1 MTTRSRQ
8 GPFRPGAGGLP
19 PYLAG
24 RTSVQTLCRALL
36 GDLRD
41 GLAPSRDLVLH
52 GPRGNGKTALLV
64 WLQQE
69 AAAYAGVDVL
79 SLTPAGMPDE
89 TKLVERLLPASWWRR
104 FAPGQVS
111 VQGITWR
118 PGRHDPPPLDEA
130 LAARVRKAPLLL
142 LIDEAHTLEVA
153 VGRALLNAGQQVG
166 RRLPFLLVLAGT
178 PNLRA
183 HLNAM
188 DATFW
193 NRADRRPIGRL
204 DEPATAAAVRNPLRS
219 DDIDIEDEALAHIVR
234 DSHGYPYFVQ
244 LWGQAVWR
252 RAAGATPPS
261 AAPPGAAEERR
272 ITLAAATAV
281 QTAVNRDKDDYYLD
295 RYEELETLRL
305 LPVARSVA
313 EAFDTHP
320 LLDDVQLETAIRRGL
335 AAVPEADSTTAK
347 DLLRNVGYVWRP
359 EAKPVWEPGIPS
371 LMDYVR
377 EHAPVTRSA

>member
-24 RTSVQTLCRALL
+24 RASEQALCRALL

-69 AAAYAGVDVL
+69 AAAYPGVDVL

-130 LAARVRKAPLLL
+130 LAVRVRKAPLLL
-142 LIDEAHTLEVA
+142 LIDEAHTLDIA

-178 PNLRA
+178 PSLRA

-204 DEPATAAAVRNPLRS
+204 DGPATAAALRNPLRRDAIEI
-219 DDIDIEDEALAHIVR
+219 DDDALAHVVR

-252 RAAGATPPS
+252 RAAD
-261 AAPPGAAEERR
+261 AAPPGTTGERR
-272 ITLAAATAV
+272 ITAAAVTAARP
-281 QTAVNRDKDDYYLD
+281 AVDREQNDYYLD

-305 LPVARSVA
+305 LPVARAVA
-313 EAFDTHP
+313 EAFDTRP

-335 AAVPEADSTTAK
+335 DAAPGSDPTEAK
-347 DLLRNVGYVWRP
+347 DTLRNVGYVWRP

-377 EHAPVTRSA
+377 EHAPVTRSP

>member
-24 RTSVQTLCRALL
+24 RASEQALCRALL

-69 AAAYAGVDVL
+69 AAAYARVDVL

-130 LAARVRKAPLLL
+130 LAVRVRKAPLLL
-142 LIDEAHTLEVA
+142 LIDEAHTLDVA

-166 RRLPFLLVLAGT
+166 RRSPFLLVLAGT
-178 PNLRA
+178 PSLRA

-204 DEPATAAAVRNPLRS
+204 DEPATAAAVRNPLRG
-219 DDIDIEDEALAHIVR
+219 DDIDIDDDALAHIVR

-252 RAAGATPPS
+252 RAAD
-261 AAPPGAAEERR
+261 AAPPGTAGERR
-272 ITLAAATAV
+272 ITLAAATAA
-281 QTAVNRDKDDYYLD
+281 QAAVDREKDDYYLD
-295 RYEELETLRL
+295 RYEELETLHL
-305 LPVARSVA
+305 LPVARAVA
-313 EAFDTHP
+313 EAFDSRP
-320 LLDDVQLETAIRRGL
+320 LLDDAQLETAIRRGL
-335 AAVPEADSTTAK
+335 DAAPESDPTRAK

-359 EAKPVWEPGIPS
+359 EAKPVWESGIPS

-377 EHAPVTRSA
+377 EYAPVTRSA

>member
-24 RTSVQTLCRALL
+24 RASEQALCRALL

-89 TKLVERLLPASWWRR
+89 TKLVERLLPTSWWRR

-130 LAARVRKAPLLL
+130 LAVRVRKAPLLL
-142 LIDEAHTLEVA
+142 LIDEVHTLDVA

-178 PNLRA
+178 PSLRA

-193 NRADRRPIGRL
+193 NRADRHPIGRL
-204 DEPATAAAVRNPLRS
+204 DGSATAAALRNPLRS
-219 DDIDIEDEALAHIVR
+219 DDIEIDDDALAHIVR

-252 RAAGATPPS
+252 RAVAATPP
-261 AAPPGAAEERR
+261 ATAGERR
-272 ITLAAATAV
+272 ITLAAAAAV
-281 QTAVNRDKDDYYLD
+281 QAAVDREKDDYCLD
-295 RYEELETLRL
+295 RYEELETSHL
-305 LPVARSVA
+305 LPVARAVA
-313 EAFDTHP
+313 EAFDTGP

-335 AAVPEADSTTAK
+335 EAAPESDPTEAK

-371 LMDYVR
+371 LLDYVR
-377 EHAPVTRSA
+377 EHVPVTRFS

>member
-24 RTSVQTLCRALL
+24 RTSVQALCRALL
-36 GDLRD
+36 ADLRD

-69 AAAYAGVDVL
+69 AAAYAGVGVL

-89 TKLVERLLPASWWRR
+89 AKLVERLLPASWWQR

-142 LIDEAHTLEVA
+142 LIDEAHTLDVA

-178 PNLRA
+178 PSLRT
-183 HLNAM
+183 HLGAM

-219 DDIDIEDEALAHIVR
+219 DDIDIDDDALAHIVR

-252 RAAGATPPS
+252 RAADAATPGT
-261 AAPPGAAEERR
+261 AGRRR
-272 ITLAAATAV
+272 ITPAAAAAV
-281 QTAVNRDKDDYYLD
+281 QAAVDREKDDYYLD

-305 LPVARSVA
+305 LPVARAVA
-313 EAFDTHP
+313 EAFDTKP
-320 LLDDVQLETAIRRGL
+320 LLDDAQLETAIRRGL
-335 AAVPEADSTTAK
+335 HAAAESDPTGAK

-359 EAKPVWEPGIPS
+359 EAKPVWESGIPS

-377 EHAPVTRSA
+377 EHVPVTRSS

>member
-24 RTSVQTLCRALL
+24 RWSEQALCRALL

-69 AAAYAGVDVL
+69 AAAYPGVDVL

-130 LAARVRKAPLLL
+130 LAVRVRKAPLLL
-142 LIDEAHTLEVA
+142 LIDEAHTLDAA

-178 PNLRA
+178 PSLRA

-204 DEPATAAAVRNPLRS
+204 DGPATAAAVRNPLRR
-219 DDIDIEDEALAHIVR
+219 DGIDIDDDALAHVVR

-252 RAAGATPPS
+252 RAAD
-261 AAPPGAAEERR
+261 AAPPGTTGERR
-272 ITLAAATAV
+272 ITAAAVTAARP
-281 QTAVNRDKDDYYLD
+281 AVDREQNDYYLD

-305 LPVARSVA
+305 LPVARTVA
-313 EAFDTHP
+313 EAFDTRP
-320 LLDDVQLETAIRRGL
+320 LLDDLQLETAIRRGL
-335 AAVPEADSTTAK
+335 DAAPGSDPTEAK
-347 DLLRNVGYVWRP
+347 DTLRNVGYVWRP

-377 EHAPVTRSA
+377 EHAPVTRSP

>member
-24 RTSVQTLCRALL
+24 RTSVQALCRALL
-36 GDLRD
+36 ADLRD

-89 TKLVERLLPASWWRR
+89 TKLVERLLPASWWQR

-142 LIDEAHTLEVA
+142 LIDEAHTLDVA

-178 PNLRA
+178 PSLRT
-183 HLNAM
+183 HLGAM

-219 DDIDIEDEALAHIVR
+219 NDIDIDDDALAHIAR

-252 RAAGATPPS
+252 RAAD
-261 AAPPGAAEERR
+261 AAPPGTAGQRR
-272 ITLAAATAV
+272 ITLAAAAAV
-281 QTAVNRDKDDYYLD
+281 QAAVDREKDDYCLD
-295 RYEELETLRL
+295 RYEELETLHL
-305 LPVARSVA
+305 LRVARAVA
-313 EAFDTHP
+313 ETFDTRP
-320 LLDDVQLETAIRRGL
+320 LLDDAQLETAIRRGL
-335 AAVPEADSTTAK
+335 HAAPESDPTGAK

-359 EAKPVWEPGIPS
+359 EAKPVWESGIPS

-377 EHAPVTRSA
+377 EHVPVTRSS